1 MLWDTRC
8 HMKNGYYGPINV
20 IHGAH
25 VRVEKNSLHINSRK
39 RKPRRASV
47 LSSVSNP
54 VHNKGL
60 LHYFIFAWVFFNRA
74 TKLKTEFLLTQNYFQ
89 TS

>member
-47 LSSVSNP
+47 LSSVSNK

-60 LHYFIFAWVFFNRA
+60 LHYFIFAWVFLIEPQSS
-74 TKLKTEFLLTQNYFQ
+74 KLNFC
-89 TS
+89 